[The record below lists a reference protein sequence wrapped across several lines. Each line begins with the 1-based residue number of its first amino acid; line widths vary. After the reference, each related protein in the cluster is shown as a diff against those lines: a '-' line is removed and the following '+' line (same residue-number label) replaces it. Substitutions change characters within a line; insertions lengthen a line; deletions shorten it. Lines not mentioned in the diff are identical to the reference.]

1 MAHTHEGDSNY
12 YVDQICT
19 ILVSA
24 ILGLTCIILWK
35 FAALGLL
42 ADSFHL
48 PVLMGGIALLTI
60 AGIRGVTLWLAFT
73 KGPVGPPIQV
83 LLLAGSGA
91 LCLLTVMPWQFLA
104 GVALLAA
111 AVVRAGWIVWKQ
123 SERSSAHAHDHAHH
137 HHHEHG
143 EACDH
148 DHEHGPECD
157 HQHDH
162 GHDHQHHDHEH
173 AHGHQHH
180 DHDHGHS
187 HGWNPIRYVFLMVPI
202 VLFLVRMPS
211 AAFNERFQDFLTK
224 FEAGKLGKDGP
235 DLKFVGKMIA
245 PLGLQVNK
253 TAPDEPLQVVRVVKD
268 GPAEKAGIKADE
280 FILTITSEGE
290 DGKTGEPRDTTKL
303 SLEDVAELLR
313 GKPKTRV
320 TLGVAATNEVRDARP
335 VELTREVVVANLGF
349 KELERAAFSAA
360 TRQAYEGMT
369 VRLRGQFVP
378 RTPKAFSLIRVK
390 INCCAA
396 DAIPLN
402 VVITLDPQSAED
414 VTDIRSMD
422 WVEVL
427 GQVTFSKR
435 PDRNEFIPV
444 LMVQS
449 RAEGIK
455 PTAPEPFLQ

>member
-1 MAHTHEGDSNY
+1 MAHTHEGDRGY

-19 ILVSA
+19 VLVSA
-24 ILGLTCIILWK
+24 VLGVVCVLLWWK
-35 FAALGLL
+35 DALGLL
-42 ADSFHL
+42 ADAFH
-48 PVLMGGIALLTI
+48 VA
-60 AGIRGVTLWLAFT
+60 
-73 KGPVGPPIQV
+73 V
-83 LLLAGSGA
+83 LLG
-91 LCLLTVMPWQFLA
+91 
-104 GVALLAA
+104 GVALIGVAAFRGLMLALSASNNA
-111 AVVRAGWIVWKQ
+111 A
-123 SERSSAHAHDHAHH
+123 HTHH

-157 HQHDH
+157 HHHDHDHHHAHEHDH
-162 GHDHQHHDHEH
+162 GHTHEHQHGP
-173 AHGHQHH
+173 GHHHH

-211 AAFNERFQDFLTK
+211 PGFNNNFRDYLTK
-224 FEAGKLGKDGP
+224 LEAGKLGKDGP
-235 DLKFVGKMIA
+235 DLKFVGKMI
-245 PLGLQVNK
+245 PTLGLQVNK
-253 TAPDEPLQVVRVVKD
+253 TSPDEPLQVARVVKD
-268 GPAEKAGIKADE
+268 GAAEKAGIKADE

-290 DGKTGEPRDTTKL
+290 DGKTGEPRDATKL
-303 SLEDVAELLR
+303 SLEDAAELLQ
-313 GKPKTRV
+313 GKPKTKV
-320 TLGVAATNEVRDARP
+320 TLGVAAMHEARDARA

-349 KELERAAFSAA
+349 KDLERAAFSAA
-360 TRQAYEGMT
+360 TRQAFEGMT

-402 VVITLDPQSAED
+402 VVITLDPSSPD
-414 VTDIRSMD
+414 NVSDIERMA
-422 WVEVL
+422 WVEVV
-427 GQVTFSKR
+427 GTVTFSKR
-435 PDRNEFIPV
+435 PDRDEYVPV
-444 LMVQS
+444 LMVHS